1 MAAALPQLQTV
12 ATAYR
17 FLPLEEAVEVTGHGI
32 ADLQRRMETGRILA
46 VMMDDEILVAVTEDG
61 KLVETT
67 PAPSPEPEGGDINA
81 RLRQIRREDFAHL
94 EGQPITVSE
103 AARKY
108 GVLSQTIHAW
118 VKQGLV
124 RVLDPGKGRGS
135 RKTLDESDVA
145 YLAKIHQIRK
155 EYGVRSGT
163 PLLDPNGDPNLIKH
177 PTLSQYRHQRN

>member
-17 FLPLEEAVEVTGHGI
+17 FLPLEEAAEVTGYGVEY
-32 ADLQRRMETGRILA
+32 LQYCTEMGTILA
-46 VMMDDEILVAVTEDG
+46 GMMDNELVVAVTEDG
-61 KLVETT
+61 KLVEIA
-67 PAPSPEPEGGDINA
+67 PAPAPEPEGDDINA

-118 VKQGLV
+118 VKQGIV

-163 PLLDPNGDPNLIKH
+163 PLLDPNGAPNLIKH

>member
-1 MAAALPQLQTV
+1 MVMTETLPYPLI
-12 ATAYR
+12 
-17 FLPLEEAVEVTGHGI
+17 LPLTDAAREMGMDEATLRDMVKLGKIRAFVDPEG
-32 ADLQRRMETGRILA
+32 
-46 VMMDDEILVAVTEDG
+46 VMYVQMTQQGTLPVAVAED
-61 KLVETT
+61 TRQ
-67 PAPSPEPEGGDINA
+67 PPDDDINA
-81 RLRQIRREDFAHL
+81 RLRQIRRENFAHL

-118 VKQGLV
+118 VKQGIV

-163 PLLDPNGDPNLIKH
+163 PLLDPNGAPNLIKH